1 MAFYRNIRFWQGL
14 LLIVPITLLAAYPA
28 WSQTKAKPDGESLK
42 LAQSVMCEGVENSA
56 PHNSAVIF
64 PITLGRVFCFTA
76 FDPVPE
82 SIYIFHSWF
91 RKDDLITTRRLILNP
106 PRWSTYTRIQLR
118 QADKGPWRVEIHDQ
132 WGNLLKTLRF
142 SITD

>member
-1 MAFYRNIRFWQGL
+1 ML
-14 LLIVPITLLAAYPA
+14 LTLCAVHPTL
-28 WSQTKAKPDGESLK
+28 SQTRGASTSTPEWKKLK
-42 LAQSVMCEGVENSA
+42 LVQSVMSEGIENSA

-64 PITLGRVFCFTA
+64 PITLGKVFCYTA

-82 SIYIFHSWF
+82 SIYIFHSWYL
-91 RKDDLITTRRLILNP
+91 KDRLITTRRLDLEP
-106 PRWSTYTRIQLR
+106 PRSSTFSSIHLR